1 MDPYTRALLMAAP
14 SLIKAGQSLF
24 SKAPQRKVSSDT
36 TALLNKTR
44 KISKDGLYGD
54 NIKNDVATDIKQ
66 SQKETNQNI
75 RNLAIKQGLEN
86 SAIPAEQML
95 KQGGKTT
102 LELARMAKEIA
113 LANEDSK
120 MNALKSAAEI
130 SQGISDI
137 DYNNALARMQRRDNI
152 IGSFGNALS
161 TGVSAYGSQKRQNEL
176 DDFLFGTDSTK
187 SNRSAFLDWVEKNRD
202 KLSQGEDGN

>member
-14 SLIKAGQSLF
+14 SLVKAGQSLF
-24 SKAPQRKVSSDT
+24 SKTPQRKVSSDT
-36 TALLNKTR
+36 TALLNKQR
-44 KISKDGLYGD
+44 QIAKDGLYGE
-54 NIKNDVATDIKQ
+54 NVKNDIATDIKQ
-66 SQKETNQNI
+66 SQKESNQNI
-75 RNLAIKQGLEN
+75 RNLAIQQGME
-86 SAIPAEQML
+86 SSGIPAEQML

-152 IGSFGNALS
+152 IGSFGDALS

-176 DDFLFGTDSTK
+176 DDFLFGTN
-187 SNRSAFLDWVEKNRD
+187 SNESSRDAFLDWVSKNRD
-202 KLSQGEDGN
+202 KLNEGDEG

>member
-24 SKAPQRKVSSDT
+24 SKTPQRKVSSDT
-36 TALLNKTR
+36 TALLNKQR
-44 KISKDGLYGD
+44 QIAKDGLYGE
-54 NIKNDVATDIKQ
+54 NVKNDIATDIKQ
-66 SQKETNQNI
+66 SQKESNQNI
-75 RNLAIKQGLEN
+75 RNLAIKQGIE
-86 SAIPAEQML
+86 SSGIPAEQML

-102 LELARMAKEIA
+102 LELARIAKEIA
-113 LANEDSK
+113 LANEESK

-152 IGSFGNALS
+152 IGSFADALS
-161 TGVSAYGSQKRQNEL
+161 TGVSAYGSQLRQNEL
-176 DDFLFGTDSTK
+176 DEFLFGNN
-187 SNRSAFLDWVEKNRD
+187 SNESSRDAFLDWVAKNRD
-202 KLSQGEDGN
+202 KLNEGDEG

>member
-14 SLIKAGQSLF
+14 SLVKAGQSLF
-24 SKAPQRKVSSDT
+24 SKTPQRKVSSDT
-36 TALLNKTR
+36 TALLNKQR
-44 KISKDGLYGD
+44 QIAKDGLYGE
-54 NIKNDVATDIKQ
+54 NVKNDIATDIKQ
-66 SQKETNQNI
+66 SQKESNQNI
-75 RNLAIKQGLEN
+75 RNLAIQQGLE
-86 SAIPAEQML
+86 SSGIPAEQML

-113 LANEDSK
+113 LANEESK
-120 MNALKSAAEI
+120 INALKSAAEI

-152 IGSFGNALS
+152 IGSFGDALS

-176 DDFLFGTDSTK
+176 DDFLFGTN
-187 SNRSAFLDWVEKNRD
+187 SNESSRDAFLDWVAKNRD
-202 KLSQGEDGN
+202 KLNEGDEG

>member
-14 SLIKAGQSLF
+14 SLVKAGQSLF
-24 SKAPQRKVSSDT
+24 SKTPQRKVSSDT
-36 TALLNKTR
+36 TALLNKQR
-44 KISKDGLYGD
+44 QIAKDGLYGE
-54 NIKNDVATDIKQ
+54 NVKNDIATDIKQ
-66 SQKETNQNI
+66 SQKESNQNI
-75 RNLAIKQGLEN
+75 RNLAIQQGME
-86 SAIPAEQML
+86 SSGIPAEQML

-152 IGSFGNALS
+152 IGSFGDALS

-176 DDFLFGTDSTK
+176 DDFLFGTNKNESSRD
-187 SNRSAFLDWVEKNRD
+187 AFLDWVSKNRD
-202 KLSQGEDGN
+202 KLNEGDEG

>member
-1 MDPYTRALLMAAP
+1 MAAP
-14 SLIKAGQSLF
+14 SLVKAGQSLF
-24 SKAPQRKVSSDT
+24 SKTPQRKVSSDT
-36 TALLNKTR
+36 TALLNKQR
-44 KISKDGLYGD
+44 QIAKDGLYGE
-54 NIKNDVATDIKQ
+54 NVKNDIATDIKQ
-66 SQKETNQNI
+66 SQKESNQNI
-75 RNLAIKQGLEN
+75 RNLAIQQGME
-86 SAIPAEQML
+86 SSGIPAEQML

-152 IGSFGNALS
+152 IGSFGDALS

-176 DDFLFGTDSTK
+176 DDFLFGTNKNESSRD
-187 SNRSAFLDWVEKNRD
+187 AFLDWVSKNRD
-202 KLSQGEDGN
+202 KLNEGDEG

>member
-14 SLIKAGQSLF
+14 SLVKAGQSLF
-24 SKAPQRKVSSDT
+24 SKTPQRKVSSDT
-36 TALLNKTR
+36 TALLNKQR
-44 KISKDGLYGD
+44 QIAKDGLYGE
-54 NIKNDVATDIKQ
+54 NVKNDIATDIKQ
-66 SQKETNQNI
+66 SQKESNQNI
-75 RNLAIKQGLEN
+75 RNLAIQQGME
-86 SAIPAEQML
+86 SSGIPAEQML

-102 LELARMAKEIA
+102 LELARMSKEIA

-152 IGSFGNALS
+152 IGSFGDALS

-176 DDFLFGTDSTK
+176 DDFLFGTNKNESSRD
-187 SNRSAFLDWVEKNRD
+187 AFLDWVSKNRD
-202 KLSQGEDGN
+202 KLNEGDEG

>member
-14 SLIKAGQSLF
+14 SLVKAGQSLF
-24 SKAPQRKVSSDT
+24 SKTPQRKVSSDT
-36 TALLNKTR
+36 TALLNKQR
-44 KISKDGLYGD
+44 QIAKDGLYGE
-54 NIKNDVATDIKQ
+54 NVKNDIATDIKQ
-66 SQKETNQNI
+66 SQKESNQNI
-75 RNLAIKQGLEN
+75 RNLAIQQGLE
-86 SAIPAEQML
+86 SSGIPAEQML

-113 LANEDSK
+113 LANEESK

-152 IGSFGNALS
+152 IGSFGDALS

-176 DDFLFGTDSTK
+176 DDFLFGTN
-187 SNRSAFLDWVEKNRD
+187 SNESSRDAFLDWVAKNRD
-202 KLSQGEDGN
+202 KLNEGDED